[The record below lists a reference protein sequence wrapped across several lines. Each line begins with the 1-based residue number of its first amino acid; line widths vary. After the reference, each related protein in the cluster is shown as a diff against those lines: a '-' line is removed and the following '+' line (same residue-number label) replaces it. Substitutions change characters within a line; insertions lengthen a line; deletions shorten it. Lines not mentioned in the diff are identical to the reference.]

1 MEEAKKGKIDTSGV
15 KSLLVAYDA
24 FVKEYPLDTN
34 SANFLFKEADFYRY
48 LHQPKKSVEIY
59 AGIYNNYPQY
69 FKRPY
74 ALFMQ
79 GFIYENEI
87 HNLDSA
93 KLKYETFLRDFP
105 KHPIAKDVAITLSN
119 LGKSPEQMMK
129 EFEERQQAD
138 SLAKASK

>member
-1 MEEAKKGKIDTSGV
+1 MMKGLRIAGFLAVIALLASCNAGQAWQKRTIANKENTIMEEAKKGKIDTSGV

-24 FVKEYPLDTN
+24 FVKQYPLDTN
-34 SANFLFKEADFYRY
+34 SANYLFKEADFYRY

-79 GFIYENEI
+79 GFFYEKRN
-87 HNLDSA
+87 S
-93 KLKYETFLRDFP
+93 
-105 KHPIAKDVAITLSN
+105 
-119 LGKSPEQMMK
+119 
-129 EFEERQQAD
+129 
-138 SLAKASK
+138 